1 MTRVR
6 ADPCAGSVK
15 GASWS
20 SGPGLERV
28 SKRIAFRFGRRRPCV
43 AGGASSPFWESAEEV
58 SSRDGTE
65 AQRVQACDG
74 GDRNCPVRMSSTTK
88 PTLKLPG
95 WLHDLLD
102 RHLQENVELPILPEA
117 SARIMSMCEDE
128 KTDAKAIE
136 GVLERDPSLASHVL
150 RIANSSAY
158 APKEPIV
165 SLQQAVS
172 RLGLA
177 TMRNIVLGVSLQG
190 RVFKV
195 PGHQARVRAIWIHC
209 AVTAAFARE
218 VARKLRRNVE
228 AAFLC
233 GLLHDVGRP
242 VVLQATVEALA
253 HRTKETLPVA
263 LLETA
268 MNEFHEEVAGRMVA
282 EWKLA
287 AWTVAVV
294 AHHHEPEKAQPYEE
308 EARITLLA
316 DLLSYWALDDSRTV
330 EDFVTTH
337 PVIDALNLYP
347 EDVDALLAYRG
358 KALEFAEAFQ

>member
-1 MTRVR
+1 M
-6 ADPCAGSVK
+6 
-15 GASWS
+15 
-20 SGPGLERV
+20 
-28 SKRIAFRFGRRRPCV
+28 
-43 AGGASSPFWESAEEV
+43 SP
-58 SSRDGTE
+58 
-65 AQRVQACDG
+65 
-74 GDRNCPVRMSSTTK
+74 TTK

-102 RHLQENVELPILPEA
+102 RHLQEDVELPILPEA

-218 VARKLRRNVE
+218 VARRLRRNVE

-253 HRTKETLPVA
+253 HRTKEALPVA

-294 AHHHEPEKAQPYEE
+294 AHHHEPDKAQPYEE
-308 EARITLLA
+308 EARITLLS
-316 DLLSYWALDDSRTV
+316 DLLSYWALDDSKTV